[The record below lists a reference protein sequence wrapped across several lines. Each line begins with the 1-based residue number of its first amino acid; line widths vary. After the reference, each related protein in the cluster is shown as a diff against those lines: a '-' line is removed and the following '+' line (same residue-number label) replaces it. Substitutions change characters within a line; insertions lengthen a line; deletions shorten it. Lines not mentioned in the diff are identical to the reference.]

1 MQKELQKRTTKSVLA
16 IQTLI
21 SCGTLCL
28 LPLLVL
34 LLPHAVH
41 AWMPD
46 VRPDL
51 QPSKC
56 AAAGAV
62 D

>member
-1 MQKELQKRTTKSVLA
+1 MQKLQQKTTNKSVFA
-16 IQTLI
+16 IKTLI

-28 LPLLVL
+28 LL

-56 AAAGAV
+56 AGAV